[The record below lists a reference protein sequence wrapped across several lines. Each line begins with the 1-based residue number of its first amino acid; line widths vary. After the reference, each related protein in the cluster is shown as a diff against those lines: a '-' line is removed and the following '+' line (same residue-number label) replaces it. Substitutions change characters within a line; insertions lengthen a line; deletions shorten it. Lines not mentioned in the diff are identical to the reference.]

1 MKIKI
6 SGVLSA
12 PTAEVCAGS
21 EIQLKAVTTSNNI
34 IINAESSYF
43 VGQDGKYEF
52 NVYPG
57 RYDVYIQFSAEA
69 PQKVGRIG
77 VYEDSQPGT
86 LEEYLLIDNGGY
98 FKPEALIQFEKDCAA
113 AAASAAAA
121 KSSEDAS
128 AGSASAAAASAAA
141 ARSAE
146 DASADN
152 ASAAAG
158 SAAAAK
164 LSEDVS
170 AGSASAAAGSAAA
183 AKLSEDASAG
193 SASAAAGSAAAAK
206 LSEDASAG
214 SASAA
219 AGSAAAAKMS
229 EDASADSASAA
240 AGSAAA
246 AKLSED
252 ASAGSASA
260 AAGSAAAAKMSEDA
274 SADSASAAAGS
285 AAAAK
290 MSEDASADSASAAA
304 ASAAA
309 AKLSED
315 ASVGSASAAAGS
327 AAAAESAA
335 ERAESAGGVDISTLA
350 KLAESNTFT
359 AGNTFYGATTFN
371 KEPVIVNSN
380 LISTKYTSLDGSLEI
395 GRTTSNMQVSC
406 YAEILLRDGKRLSIH
421 SPGTVIGAIDFYEGT
436 YSGARGRICA
446 SYAKT
451 FSLMHKDD
459 TKFLLDFAS
468 AEADG
473 LKFRGK
479 DRVEQTI
486 YHSGYLPPAAVV
498 AGELPA
504 EVTQPVFYFDDAA
517 ERLYFLN
524 GDKKYAV
531 TLTPE

>member
-98 FKPEALIQFEKDCAA
+98 FKPEALLQFEKDCAA

-121 KSSEDAS
+121 KS
-128 AGSASAAAASAAA
+128 
-141 ARSAE
+141 
-146 DASADN
+146 
-152 ASAAAG
+152 
-158 SAAAAK
+158 
-164 LSEDVS
+164 
-170 AGSASAAAGSAAA
+170 
-183 AKLSEDASAG
+183 SEDASAG

-219 AGSAAAAKMS
+219 AGSAV
-229 EDASADSASAA
+229 
-240 AGSAAA
+240 A

-260 AAGSAAAAKMSEDA
+260 AAGSAAAAKLSEDA
-274 SADSASAAAGS
+274 SASSASAAAGS
-285 AAAAK
+285 AV
-290 MSEDASADSASAAA
+290 
-304 ASAAA
+304 A

-315 ASVGSASAAAGS
+315 ASAGSASAAAGS

-371 KEPVIVNSN
+371 KEPVIVNYN
-380 LISTKYTSLDGSLEI
+380 FISTKHTSLDGSLEI
-395 GRTTSNMQVSC
+395 GRSTSNMQVSC
-406 YAEILLRDGKRLSIH
+406 YAEVHLHNGHRLSIH
-421 SPGTVIGAIDFYEGT
+421 SPGAAIGAIDFYEGS
-436 YSGARGRICA
+436 YSSARGRICV
-446 SYAKT
+446 SYSKT
-451 FSLMHKDD
+451 FTLMHQDD

-504 EVTQPVFYFDDAA
+504 EVTQPVFYFDDAI
-517 ERLYFLN
+517 EQLYFLN
-524 GDKKYAV
+524 GDKKYTV

>member
-77 VYEDSQPGT
+77 VYEDSAPGT

-128 AGSASAAAASAAA
+128 AGSASAAAGSAAA
-141 ARSAE
+141 AKSSE
-146 DASADN
+146 DASAGS

-164 LSEDVS
+164 SSEDAS

-219 AGSAAAAKMS
+219 AGSAAAAK
-229 EDASADSASAA
+229 
-240 AGSAAA
+240 
-246 AKLSED
+246 LSED
-252 ASAGSASA
+252 ASA
-260 AAGSAAAAKMSEDA
+260 
-274 SADSASAAAGS
+274 
-285 AAAAK
+285 
-290 MSEDASADSASAAA
+290 
-304 ASAAA
+304 
-309 AKLSED
+309 
-315 ASVGSASAAAGS
+315 GSASAAAGS

-359 AGNTFYGATTFN
+359 AGNTFSGSTTFN
-371 KEPVIVNSN
+371 KEPVKVNSN
-380 LISTKYTSLDGSLEI
+380 LISTKYTSLDGGLEI
-395 GRTTSNMQVSC
+395 GRSTSNMQVYCS
-406 YAEILLRDGKRLSIH
+406 AEMHLHDGHRLSIH
-421 SPGTVIGAIDFYEGT
+421 SPGAAIGAIDFYEGS
-436 YSGARGRICA
+436 YSSARGRICV
-446 SYAKT
+446 SYSKT
-451 FSLMHKDD
+451 FTLMHQDD
-459 TKFLLDFAS
+459 TKFLLDFAR

-504 EVTQPVFYFDDAA
+504 EVTQPVFYFDDAV
-517 ERLYFLN
+517 EQLYFLN
-524 GDKKYAV
+524 GDKKYTV
-531 TLTPE
+531 TLTPA

>member
-158 SAAAAK
+158 SAAAAR
-164 LSEDVS
+164 SAEDAS
-170 AGSASAAAGSAAA
+170 ADNASAAAGSAAA
-183 AKLSEDASAG
+183 AKLSEDASADN
-193 SASAAAGSAAAAK
+193 ASAAAGSAAAAR
-206 LSEDASAG
+206 SA
-214 SASAA
+214 
-219 AGSAAAAKMS
+219 
-229 EDASADSASAA
+229 EDASADN
-240 AGSAAA
+240 
-246 AKLSED
+246 
-252 ASAGSASA
+252 
-260 AAGSAAAAKMSEDA
+260 
-274 SADSASAAAGS
+274 
-285 AAAAK
+285 
-290 MSEDASADSASAAA
+290 
-304 ASAAA
+304 
-309 AKLSED
+309 
-315 ASVGSASAAAGS
+315 ASAAAGS

-335 ERAESAGGVDISTLA
+335 ERAAAAGGVDTSTLA
-350 KLAESNTFT
+350 QLGAKNTFT
-359 AGNTFYGATTFN
+359 ERQNFKEGIDVSTTGSQSSFDRLKVTGGFWSPGGSEFEGDMSIGLRTSTGAVKCYVGIYVYNGQRIKFYLAGASTANGIEFYEAG
-371 KEPVIVNSN
+371 VNSPR
-380 LISTKYTSLDGSLEI
+380 GF
-395 GRTTSNMQVSC
+395 
-406 YAEILLRDGKRLSIH
+406 ILANKGVNRFHI
-421 SPGTVIGAIDFYEGT
+421 Y
-436 YSGARGRICA
+436 
-446 SYAKT
+446 
-451 FSLMHKDD
+451 HKDF
-459 TKFLLDFAS
+459 TTLLFDLER

-504 EVTQPVFYFDDAA
+504 EVTQPVFYFDDAV
-517 ERLYFLN
+517 EQLYFLN
-524 GDKKYAV
+524 GDKKYTV
-531 TLTPE
+531 TLTPA

>member
-170 AGSASAAAGSAAA
+170 AG
-183 AKLSEDASAG
+183 
-193 SASAAAGSAAAAK
+193 
-206 LSEDASAG
+206 
-214 SASAA
+214 
-219 AGSAAAAKMS
+219 
-229 EDASADSASAA
+229 
-240 AGSAAA
+240 
-246 AKLSED
+246 
-252 ASAGSASA
+252 
-260 AAGSAAAAKMSEDA
+260 
-274 SADSASAAAGS
+274 
-285 AAAAK
+285 
-290 MSEDASADSASAAA
+290 SASAAA

-504 EVTQPVFYFDDAA
+504 EVTQPVFYFDEAA
-517 ERLYFLN
+517 NQLYFLN
-524 GDKKYAV
+524 GDKKYNV
-531 TLTPE
+531 TLTPA

>member
-1 MKIKI
+1 M
-6 SGVLSA
+6 
-12 PTAEVCAGS
+12 
-21 EIQLKAVTTSNNI
+21 
-34 IINAESSYF
+34 
-43 VGQDGKYEF
+43 
-52 NVYPG
+52 
-57 RYDVYIQFSAEA
+57 
-69 PQKVGRIG
+69 
-77 VYEDSQPGT
+77 
-86 LEEYLLIDNGGY
+86 
-98 FKPEALIQFEKDCAA
+98 
-113 AAASAAAA
+113 
-121 KSSEDAS
+121 
-128 AGSASAAAASAAA
+128 
-141 ARSAE
+141 
-146 DASADN
+146 
-152 ASAAAG
+152 
-158 SAAAAK
+158 
-164 LSEDVS
+164 
-170 AGSASAAAGSAAA
+170 
-183 AKLSEDASAG
+183 
-193 SASAAAGSAAAAK
+193 
-206 LSEDASAG
+206 
-214 SASAA
+214 
-219 AGSAAAAKMS
+219 
-229 EDASADSASAA
+229 
-240 AGSAAA
+240 
-246 AKLSED
+246 
-252 ASAGSASA
+252 
-260 AAGSAAAAKMSEDA
+260 
-274 SADSASAAAGS
+274 
-285 AAAAK
+285 
-290 MSEDASADSASAAA
+290 
-304 ASAAA
+304 
-309 AKLSED
+309 
-315 ASVGSASAAAGS
+315 
-327 AAAAESAA
+327 
-335 ERAESAGGVDISTLA
+335 DISTLA

>member
-121 KSSEDAS
+121 KLSEDAS

-141 ARSAE
+141 AKS
-146 DASADN
+146 
-152 ASAAAG
+152 
-158 SAAAAK
+158 
-164 LSEDVS
+164 
-170 AGSASAAAGSAAA
+170 
-183 AKLSEDASAG
+183 SEDASAG

-206 LSEDASAG
+206 LSG
-214 SASAA
+214 
-219 AGSAAAAKMS
+219 
-229 EDASADSASAA
+229 
-240 AGSAAA
+240 
-246 AKLSED
+246 
-252 ASAGSASA
+252 
-260 AAGSAAAAKMSEDA
+260 
-274 SADSASAAAGS
+274 
-285 AAAAK
+285 
-290 MSEDASADSASAAA
+290 DASADSASAAA

-309 AKLSED
+309 AKSSEALLGD
-315 ASVGSASAAAGS
+315 IDPENIAYKDKENTFSAENTFKETVRFKKNANFFNAQFDYNVRFYGDVDVNCNRIVFDTATEAAFKGSAEFQAGLTIGLGFDE
-327 AAAAESAA
+327 AEFSGLNFYDLNWQTGF
-335 ERAESAGGVDISTLA
+335 GGMYPAYKGTTHLLKNTTA
-350 KLAESNTFT
+350 TKL
-359 AGNTFYGATTFN
+359 
-371 KEPVIVNSN
+371 
-380 LISTKYTSLDGSLEI
+380 
-395 GRTTSNMQVSC
+395 
-406 YAEILLRDGKRLSIH
+406 
-421 SPGTVIGAIDFYEGT
+421 
-436 YSGARGRICA
+436 
-446 SYAKT
+446 
-451 FSLMHKDD
+451 
-459 TKFLLDFAS
+459 LLDFES
-468 AEADG
+468 ADENA
-473 LKFRGK
+473 LKFKGK
-479 DRVEQTI
+479 DGIEQTL

-504 EVTQPVFYFDDAA
+504 EVTQPVFYFDDAV

>member
-77 VYEDSQPGT
+77 VYEDSAPGT

-128 AGSASAAAASAAA
+128 AGSASAAA
-141 ARSAE
+141 
-146 DASADN
+146 
-152 ASAAAG
+152 G

-164 LSEDVS
+164 SSEDAS

-183 AKLSEDASAG
+183 AKSSEDASAG

-206 LSEDASAG
+206 LSEDASA
-214 SASAA
+214 
-219 AGSAAAAKMS
+219 
-229 EDASADSASAA
+229 
-240 AGSAAA
+240 
-246 AKLSED
+246 
-252 ASAGSASA
+252 
-260 AAGSAAAAKMSEDA
+260 
-274 SADSASAAAGS
+274 
-285 AAAAK
+285 
-290 MSEDASADSASAAA
+290 
-304 ASAAA
+304 
-309 AKLSED
+309 
-315 ASVGSASAAAGS
+315 GSASAAAGS

-359 AGNTFYGATTFN
+359 AGNTFSGSTTFN
-371 KEPVIVNSN
+371 KEPVKVNSN
-380 LISTKYTSLDGSLEI
+380 LISTKYTSLDGGLEI
-395 GRTTSNMQVSC
+395 GRSTSNMQVYCS
-406 YAEILLRDGKRLSIH
+406 AEMHLHDGHRLSIH
-421 SPGTVIGAIDFYEGT
+421 SPGAAIGAIDFYEGS
-436 YSGARGRICA
+436 YSSARGRICV
-446 SYAKT
+446 SYSKT
-451 FSLMHKDD
+451 FTLMHQDD
-459 TKFLLDFAS
+459 TKFLLDFAR

-504 EVTQPVFYFDDAA
+504 EVTQPVFYFDDAV
-517 ERLYFLN
+517 EQLYFLS
-524 GDKKYAV
+524 GDKKYTV
-531 TLTPE
+531 TLTPA

>member
-128 AGSASAAAASAAA
+128 AGSASAAA
-141 ARSAE
+141 
-146 DASADN
+146 
-152 ASAAAG
+152 G

-164 LSEDVS
+164 S
-170 AGSASAAAGSAAA
+170 
-183 AKLSEDASAG
+183 SEDASAG
-193 SASAAAGSAAAAK
+193 SASAAAASAAAAK
-206 LSEDASAG
+206 SSEDASAG

-219 AGSAAAAKMS
+219 AA
-229 EDASADSASAA
+229 
-240 AGSAAA
+240 
-246 AKLSED
+246 
-252 ASAGSASA
+252 
-260 AAGSAAAAKMSEDA
+260 
-274 SADSASAAAGS
+274 S

-380 LISTKYTSLDGSLEI
+380 LISTKYTSLDGGLEI

-498 AGELPA
+498 AVELPA
-504 EVTQPVFYFDDAA
+504 EVTQPVFYFDDAV
-517 ERLYFLN
+517 EQLYFLN
-524 GDKKYAV
+524 GDKKYTV
-531 TLTPE
+531 TLTPA

>member
-193 SASAAAGSAAAAK
+193 SASAAAGSAA
-206 LSEDASAG
+206 
-214 SASAA
+214 
-219 AGSAAAAKMS
+219 
-229 EDASADSASAA
+229 
-240 AGSAAA
+240 
-246 AKLSED
+246 
-252 ASAGSASA
+252 
-260 AAGSAAAAKMSEDA
+260 
-274 SADSASAAAGS
+274 
-285 AAAAK
+285 
-290 MSEDASADSASAAA
+290 
-304 ASAAA
+304 
-309 AKLSED
+309 
-315 ASVGSASAAAGS
+315 
-327 AAAAESAA
+327 
-335 ERAESAGGVDISTLA
+335 
-350 KLAESNTFT
+350 
-359 AGNTFYGATTFN
+359 
-371 KEPVIVNSN
+371 
-380 LISTKYTSLDGSLEI
+380 
-395 GRTTSNMQVSC
+395 
-406 YAEILLRDGKRLSIH
+406 
-421 SPGTVIGAIDFYEGT
+421 
-436 YSGARGRICA
+436 
-446 SYAKT
+446 
-451 FSLMHKDD
+451 
-459 TKFLLDFAS
+459 
-468 AEADG
+468 
-473 LKFRGK
+473 
-479 DRVEQTI
+479 
-486 YHSGYLPPAAVV
+486 
-498 AGELPA
+498 
-504 EVTQPVFYFDDAA
+504 
-517 ERLYFLN
+517 
-524 GDKKYAV
+524 
-531 TLTPE
+531 

>member
-1 MKIKI
+1 
-6 SGVLSA
+6 
-12 PTAEVCAGS
+12 
-21 EIQLKAVTTSNNI
+21 
-34 IINAESSYF
+34 
-43 VGQDGKYEF
+43 
-52 NVYPG
+52 
-57 RYDVYIQFSAEA
+57 
-69 PQKVGRIG
+69 
-77 VYEDSQPGT
+77 
-86 LEEYLLIDNGGY
+86 
-98 FKPEALIQFEKDCAA
+98 
-113 AAASAAAA
+113 AA
-121 KSSEDAS
+121 KTSETAS
-128 AGSASAAAASAAA
+128 AGSAS
-141 ARSAE
+141 
-146 DASADN
+146 
-152 ASAAAG
+152 
-158 SAAAAK
+158 
-164 LSEDVS
+164 V
-170 AGSASAAAGSAAA
+170 
-183 AKLSEDASAG
+183 
-193 SASAAAGSAAAAK
+193 
-206 LSEDASAG
+206 
-214 SASAA
+214 
-219 AGSAAAAKMS
+219 
-229 EDASADSASAA
+229 
-240 AGSAAA
+240 
-246 AKLSED
+246 
-252 ASAGSASA
+252 
-260 AAGSAAAAKMSEDA
+260 
-274 SADSASAAAGS
+274 
-285 AAAAK
+285 
-290 MSEDASADSASAAA
+290 
-304 ASAAA
+304 
-309 AKLSED
+309 
-315 ASVGSASAAAGS
+315 AAGS

-359 AGNTFYGATTFN
+359 AGNTFSGATTFN
-371 KEPVIVNSN
+371 KEPVKVNST

-395 GRTTSNMQVSC
+395 GHSTSNMQVSC

>member
-164 LSEDVS
+164 LSED
-170 AGSASAAAGSAAA
+170 ASA
-183 AKLSEDASAG
+183 
-193 SASAAAGSAAAAK
+193 
-206 LSEDASAG
+206 
-214 SASAA
+214 
-219 AGSAAAAKMS
+219 
-229 EDASADSASAA
+229 
-240 AGSAAA
+240 
-246 AKLSED
+246 
-252 ASAGSASA
+252 
-260 AAGSAAAAKMSEDA
+260 
-274 SADSASAAAGS
+274 
-285 AAAAK
+285 
-290 MSEDASADSASAAA
+290 
-304 ASAAA
+304 
-309 AKLSED
+309 
-315 ASVGSASAAAGS
+315 GSASAAAGS

-335 ERAESAGGVDISTLA
+335 ERAAAAGGVDTSTLA
-350 KLAESNTFT
+350 QLGAKNTFT
-359 AGNTFYGATTFN
+359 ERQNFKEGIDVSTTGSQSSFDRLKVTGGFWSPGGSEFEGDMSIGLRTSTGAVKCYVGIYVYNGQRIKFYLAGASTANGIEFYEAG
-371 KEPVIVNSN
+371 VNSPR
-380 LISTKYTSLDGSLEI
+380 GF
-395 GRTTSNMQVSC
+395 
-406 YAEILLRDGKRLSIH
+406 ILANKGVNRFHI
-421 SPGTVIGAIDFYEGT
+421 Y
-436 YSGARGRICA
+436 
-446 SYAKT
+446 
-451 FSLMHKDD
+451 HKDF
-459 TKFLLDFAS
+459 TTLLFDLER

-504 EVTQPVFYFDDAA
+504 EVTQPVFYFDDAV
-517 ERLYFLN
+517 EQLYFLN
-524 GDKKYAV
+524 GDKKYTV
-531 TLTPE
+531 TLTPA

>member
-128 AGSASAAAASAAA
+128 AGSASAAA
-141 ARSAE
+141 
-146 DASADN
+146 
-152 ASAAAG
+152 G

-164 LSEDVS
+164 SSE
-170 AGSASAAAGSAAA
+170 ALLG
-183 AKLSEDASAG
+183 
-193 SASAAAGSAAAAK
+193 
-206 LSEDASAG
+206 
-214 SASAA
+214 
-219 AGSAAAAKMS
+219 
-229 EDASADSASAA
+229 
-240 AGSAAA
+240 
-246 AKLSED
+246 
-252 ASAGSASA
+252 
-260 AAGSAAAAKMSEDA
+260 
-274 SADSASAAAGS
+274 
-285 AAAAK
+285 
-290 MSEDASADSASAAA
+290 
-304 ASAAA
+304 
-309 AKLSED
+309 
-315 ASVGSASAAAGS
+315 
-327 AAAAESAA
+327 
-335 ERAESAGGVDISTLA
+335 DIDPENIA
-350 KLAESNTFT
+350 YKDKENTFS
-359 AGNTFYGATTFN
+359 AENTFKETVRFKKNTNFFNAQFDDYVRFYG
-371 KEPVIVNSN
+371 
-380 LISTKYTSLDGSLEI
+380 D
-395 GRTTSNMQVSC
+395 
-406 YAEILLRDGKRLSIH
+406 
-421 SPGTVIGAIDFYEGT
+421 IDFNG
-436 YSGARGRICA
+436 GRIVFNPETESIFKNCA
-446 SYAKT
+446 EFQAGLTVGIGFDSSE
-451 FSLMHKDD
+451 FSGLNFYDLNQQAGFGGIYPAYKDTTHLLKNTTA
-459 TKFLLDFAS
+459 TKLLLDFES
-468 AEADG
+468 ADENA
-473 LKFRGK
+473 LKFKGK
-479 DRVEQTI
+479 DGIEQTL

-517 ERLYFLN
+517 NQLCFLC
-524 GDKKYAV
+524 GDKKYNV
-531 TLTPE
+531 TLTPA

>member
-164 LSEDVS
+164 LSED
-170 AGSASAAAGSAAA
+170 
-183 AKLSEDASAG
+183 
-193 SASAAAGSAAAAK
+193 
-206 LSEDASAG
+206 
-214 SASAA
+214 
-219 AGSAAAAKMS
+219 
-229 EDASADSASAA
+229 ASADN
-240 AGSAAA
+240 
-246 AKLSED
+246 
-252 ASAGSASA
+252 
-260 AAGSAAAAKMSEDA
+260 
-274 SADSASAAAGS
+274 
-285 AAAAK
+285 
-290 MSEDASADSASAAA
+290 
-304 ASAAA
+304 
-309 AKLSED
+309 
-315 ASVGSASAAAGS
+315 ASAAAGS

-335 ERAESAGGVDISTLA
+335 ERAAAAGGVDTSTLA
-350 KLAESNTFT
+350 QLGAKNTFT
-359 AGNTFYGATTFN
+359 ERQNFKEGIDVSTTGSQSSFDRLKVTGGFWSPGGSEFEGDMSIGLRTSTGAVKCYVGIYVYNGQRIKFYLAGASTANGIEFYEAG
-371 KEPVIVNSN
+371 VNSPR
-380 LISTKYTSLDGSLEI
+380 GF
-395 GRTTSNMQVSC
+395 
-406 YAEILLRDGKRLSIH
+406 ILANKGVNRFHI
-421 SPGTVIGAIDFYEGT
+421 Y
-436 YSGARGRICA
+436 
-446 SYAKT
+446 
-451 FSLMHKDD
+451 HKDF
-459 TKFLLDFAS
+459 TTLLFDLER

-504 EVTQPVFYFDDAA
+504 EVTQPVFYFDDAV
-517 ERLYFLN
+517 EQLYFLN
-524 GDKKYAV
+524 GDKKYTV
-531 TLTPE
+531 TLTPA

>member
-164 LSEDVS
+164 LSEDAS

-183 AKLSEDASAG
+183 AKSSEDASAG

-206 LSEDASAG
+206 SSEDASA
-214 SASAA
+214 
-219 AGSAAAAKMS
+219 
-229 EDASADSASAA
+229 
-240 AGSAAA
+240 
-246 AKLSED
+246 
-252 ASAGSASA
+252 
-260 AAGSAAAAKMSEDA
+260 
-274 SADSASAAAGS
+274 
-285 AAAAK
+285 
-290 MSEDASADSASAAA
+290 
-304 ASAAA
+304 
-309 AKLSED
+309 
-315 ASVGSASAAAGS
+315 GSASAAAGS

-335 ERAESAGGVDISTLA
+335 ERAAAAGGVDTSTLA
-350 KLAESNTFT
+350 QLGAKNTFT
-359 AGNTFYGATTFN
+359 ERQNFKEGIDVSTTGSQSSFDRLKVTGGFWSPGGSEFEGDMSIGLRTSTGAVKCYVGIYVYNGQRIKFYLAGASTANGIEFYEAG
-371 KEPVIVNSN
+371 VNSPR
-380 LISTKYTSLDGSLEI
+380 GF
-395 GRTTSNMQVSC
+395 
-406 YAEILLRDGKRLSIH
+406 ILANKGVNRFHI
-421 SPGTVIGAIDFYEGT
+421 Y
-436 YSGARGRICA
+436 
-446 SYAKT
+446 
-451 FSLMHKDD
+451 HKDF
-459 TKFLLDFAS
+459 TTLLFDLER

-504 EVTQPVFYFDDAA
+504 EVTQPVFYFDDAV
-517 ERLYFLN
+517 EQLYFLN
-524 GDKKYAV
+524 GDKKYTV
-531 TLTPE
+531 TLTPA